1 MRIPRIIM
9 SLFALFVASGL
20 SWGQMSDSAVAE
32 YVKSGL
38 ASGKSQQE
46 LARELVARGVTREQ
60 AERIKKAYEDGQ
72 GRDVAARTAG
82 VQEARRRT
90 MPEDGVTTS
99 SDFDALTSEASDVT
113 ATPSA
118 AGAVFGRDIFTNRNL
133 TFAPSANIPTPPNY
147 RLGPGD
153 EVIINIWGTN
163 EATIRQ
169 TISPEGTIN
178 VSDIGLVNLNGM
190 TVREADAYMR
200 RTLGRIYS
208 LDGTDASS
216 EIKLTLGNVRTIQ
229 VNIMGEVAVP
239 GTYYLS
245 SFSNVYH
252 ALYRA
257 GGVSNLGSLRDI
269 RLIRGGKRIATFDVY
284 DFILKGESPDGV
296 MLEEGDIVSVP
307 AYETLV
313 DVSGNVK
320 RPMVYEMRE
329 GETLGDL
336 LSYASGFTS
345 DAYREGIRLV
355 RRNGRE
361 YKVFT
366 INENDYG
373 SFALWDG
380 DAVSVGAMLDR
391 FENRIE
397 IKGAVYRPGVYE
409 LGKEVSS
416 VRSLI
421 LKAEGLKGD
430 AFTNRA
436 LLQREREDLT
446 LETVPVDVSAIMAGT
461 APDIRLRRNDIL
473 YVSSV
478 HDLKDIGMITVFGE
492 VARPGSFI
500 FAENT
505 SLEDIIMRAGG
516 LLESAS
522 EARVD
527 VSRRIKDPLS
537 TEPGDTLAR
546 TYSFA
551 LKDGFVIDGD
561 PGFTLEPYDQV
572 FVRRSPAYRAQETVA
587 VTGEVTYPGEF
598 TLAAKDERLSGL
610 MAQAGGASRWAYLR
624 GARLSRQATPGERAR
639 MAAAVDMAGNARDS
653 VDLGNIGVDGRYYV
667 GIDLERAL
675 AAPGGDADLV
685 LRAGDRLHVPTMVST
700 VSVRGNVMYPN
711 VVTYDPGMTVRDF
724 VAMAGGYGFRA
735 KRSKAY
741 VVYMN
746 GTVARAR
753 RHSRAVVEPG
763 CEIIVPERRERRDN
777 LQNILGVATTTAS
790 LATMVAT
797 ISNIIK

>member
-1 MRIPRIIM
+1 M
-9 SLFALFVASGL
+9 SLFALSLASAL

-32 YVKSGL
+32 YVRAGL

-46 LARELVARGVTREQ
+46 MARELASRGVTREQ
-60 AERIKKAYEDGQ
+60 AERIKRSYEESRESEG
-72 GRDVAARTAG
+72 AARSAG
-82 VQEARRRT
+82 VQESARRDAPSVRE
-90 MPEDGVTTS
+90 MSS
-99 SDFDALTSEASDVT
+99 SDLDVVTSEVQDVALSSD
-113 ATPSA
+113 A
-118 AGAVFGRDIFTNRNL
+118 AAARLVFGRDIFTNRNL
-133 TFAPSANIPTPPNY
+133 TFAPSANLPTPPNY

-178 VSDIGLVNLNGM
+178 VQDIGLVNLNGM
-190 TVREADAYMR
+190 TVREADAHMR

-208 LDGTDASS
+208 VDGADAGS

-257 GGVSNLGSLRDI
+257 GGVSKIGSLRDV

-284 DFILKGESPDGV
+284 DFILKGEGPEGV
-296 MLEEGDIVSVP
+296 TLEEGDVVSVP
-307 AYETLV
+307 AYESLV
-313 DVSGNVK
+313 DLSGNVK

-336 LSYASGFTS
+336 ISYAGGFAS
-345 DAYREGIRLV
+345 DAYREGLRLV

-366 INENDYG
+366 VDGDEYG
-373 SFALWDG
+373 SFALRDG

-397 IKGAVYRPGVYE
+397 VRGAVYRPGVYE
-409 LGKEVSS
+409 LGEEVFS
-416 VRSLI
+416 VRGLI
-421 LKAEGLKGD
+421 LKAEGLRGD

-446 LETVPVDVSAIMAGT
+446 LETVPVDVAAVMAGT
-461 APDIRLRRNDIL
+461 APDIRLRRNDVL

-478 HDLKDIGMITVFGE
+478 HDLGDVGAVTVLGE
-492 VARPGSFI
+492 VARPGTFV

-505 SLEDIIMRAGG
+505 SLEDIIMQAGG

-551 LKDGFVIDGD
+551 LKDGLVVDGG
-561 PGFTLEPYDQV
+561 PGFALEPYDRV
-572 FVRRSPAYRAQETVA
+572 FVRRSPAYREQETVT

-598 TLAAKDERLSGL
+598 TLTAKDERLSGL
-610 MAQAGGASRWAYLR
+610 VAQAGGASRWAYLR
-624 GARLSRQATPGERAR
+624 GARLSRQATPGEMAR
-639 MAAAVDMAGNARDS
+639 MSAAVEMAGNARDS

-675 AAPGGDADLV
+675 ASPGGDADLV

-700 VSVRGNVMYPN
+700 VSVRGDVMYPN
-711 VVTYDPGMTVRDF
+711 VVTYDPGMTVGDF

-753 RHSRAVVEPG
+753 RHSRSVVEPG
-763 CEIIVPERRERRDN
+763 CEIIVPERRKGRDN
-777 LQNILGVATTTAS
+777 LQDVLGVATTSAS
-790 LATMVAT
+790 IATMVAT
-797 ISNIIK
+797 IGNIIR